1 MFTFQSNASDDENK
15 LKFFVD
21 LLEKLISI
29 SYCQVKN
36 ARASRLFCKGKLD
49 KKKLTGPMKCLN
61 IESHPV
67 VIAFGVRETY
77 ILNLQYLFTSNEI
90 TIK

>member
-36 ARASRLFCKGKLD
+36 ARASRLFRKGKLD
-49 KKKLTGPMKCLN
+49 KKKTD
-61 IESHPV
+61 
-67 VIAFGVRETY
+67 RTY
-77 ILNLQYLFTSNEI
+77 EMFEYRKSSSRHCIWRQRNVYS
-90 TIK
+90 